1 MEDTPYPEEIREV
14 EDQLQP
20 EAPPPRE
27 TRAGVPWGAILLLI
41 WAVAL
46 IIFSVQ
52 NAESTTVEFLAWDW
66 SMPVALLVM
75 ITALVTLFVTA
86 IGAAVYRRRRRQR
99 AEMKRAMRSDE
110 SA

>member
-1 MEDTPYPEEIREV
+1 MDENQYPEEIHDV
-14 EDQLQP
+14 EDRLQP
-20 EAPPPRE
+20 DAPTREA
-27 TRAGVPWGAILLLI
+27 RAGVPWGAILLLI

-52 NAESTTVEFLAWDW
+52 NAESATVEFLAWDW

-75 ITALVTLFVTA
+75 ISALVTLFVTA

-99 AEMKRAMRSDE
+99 AEMKRALRSDD

>member
-1 MEDTPYPEEIREV
+1 MDESQYNEELEDV
-14 EDQLQP
+14 EDRLQP
-20 EAPPPRE
+20 ETTPTE
-27 TRAGVPWGAILLLI
+27 TREGFPWGAILLLI

-52 NAESTTVEFLAWDW
+52 NAESATVEFLGWDW

-86 IGAAVYRRRRRQR
+86 IGAAFYRRRRRQR
-99 AEMKRAMRSDE
+99 AEMKRALRSDG
-110 SA
+110 SG

>member
-1 MEDTPYPEEIREV
+1 MDDYQDPQEIEDVDSRLE
-14 EDQLQP
+14 P
-20 EAPPPRE
+20 EAGPVQ

-46 IIFSVQ
+46 IVFSVQ

-99 AEMKRAMRSDE
+99 AEMKRALRSED
-110 SA
+110 SP

>member
-1 MEDTPYPEEIREV
+1 MDESQYPEEIQHV

-20 EAPPPRE
+20 EAPARE

-66 SMPVALLVM
+66 RMPVALLVM
-75 ITALVTLFVTA
+75 ITALVTLFITA

-99 AEMKRAMRSDE
+99 AEMKRALKSDDTG
-110 SA
+110 

>member
-1 MEDTPYPEEIREV
+1 MDDYQERQEIQDV
-14 EDQLQP
+14 DSQLEP
-20 EAPPPRE
+20 EAAPD
-27 TRAGVPWGAILLLI
+27 RARPGVPWGAIVLLI

-86 IGAAVYRRRRRQR
+86 IGAAVYRRRRRRR
-99 AEMKRAMRSDE
+99 AEMKKALRSED
-110 SA
+110 SP